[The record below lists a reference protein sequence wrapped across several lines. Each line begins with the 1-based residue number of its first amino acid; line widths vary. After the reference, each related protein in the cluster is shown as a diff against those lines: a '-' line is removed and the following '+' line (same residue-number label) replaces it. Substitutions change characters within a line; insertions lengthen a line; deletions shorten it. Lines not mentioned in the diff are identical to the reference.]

1 MRFAEEWRN
10 YFLLVFDCL
19 LAIDAFRKS
28 YEGLVLILILHD
40 FLDSAEAPDFPTLA
54 HLFEVVYNVIL
65 GDWLLEVRG
74 DLPYLVQSTVLLIGH
89 DIGIGTKIDL
99 TERSLQV
106 GLKIDDAIHAA

>member
-40 FLDSAEAPDFPTLA
+40 FLDSAEAPDFLP
-54 HLFEVVYNVIL
+54 VY
-65 GDWLLEVRG
+65 
-74 DLPYLVQSTVLLIGH
+74 
-89 DIGIGTKIDL
+89 
-99 TERSLQV
+99 
-106 GLKIDDAIHAA
+106 